1 VLPHLAHRTGRGG
14 EGWAGGTDAAGGG
27 RCVTLAHAEDGAVPA
42 TASAGGA
49 GWSRRL
55 ARLVTEVLA
64 PAPVIAALLLAVAWR
79 SAATP
84 GEALKWALLAAAFCS
99 LLPMLYILRGV
110 RRGRLTDHHVRLRR
124 QRRGPLLV
132 AVGSVL
138 IGLTL
143 LVATGA
149 PRDVVALVGASAVG
163 LFVAVAI
170 TLVWRI
176 SVHVAVAA
184 GAVVVLA
191 LVFGPALLAL
201 APLVALCAWARV
213 AVRDHMSAQVV
224 AGAAAGATV
233 AGVAFPLLR

>member
-1 VLPHLAHRTGRGG
+1 VTLEHAGEEAVSAPAH
-14 EGWAGGTDAAGGG
+14 AGGT
-27 RCVTLAHAEDGAVPA
+27 
-42 TASAGGA
+42 

-64 PAPVIAALLLAVAWR
+64 PAPVIAALLLAVAWH

-99 LLPMLYILRGV
+99 FLPMLYILRGV

-143 LVATGA
+143 LLVTGA
-149 PRDVVALVGASAVG
+149 PRDVVALVGAGAVG
-163 LFVAVAI
+163 LLVAVTI
-170 TLVWRI
+170 TLVWKI
-176 SVHVAVAA
+176 SVHVAVAS

-213 AVRDHMSAQVV
+213 AVRDHTPAQVV
-224 AGAAAGATV
+224 AGAAVGAAV

>member
-1 VLPHLAHRTGRGG
+1 VTLEHAG
-14 EGWAGGTDAAGGG
+14 EDAASVPALAGGT
-27 RCVTLAHAEDGAVPA
+27 
-42 TASAGGA
+42 

-55 ARLVTEVLA
+55 ARLVTEALA
-64 PAPVIAALLLAVAWR
+64 PAPVIAALLLAVAWH

-84 GEALKWALLAAAFCS
+84 GEALKWALIAAAFCS

-143 LVATGA
+143 LVVAGA
-149 PRDVVALVGASAVG
+149 PRDVVALVGAGAVG
-163 LFVAVAI
+163 LFVVVAI
-170 TLVWRI
+170 TLVWKI

-184 GAVVVLA
+184 GGVVVLA
-191 LVFGPALLAL
+191 LVYGSALLAL
-201 APLVALCAWARV
+201 APLVALCAWTRV
-213 AVRDHMSAQVV
+213 AVRDHTPAQVV
-224 AGAAAGATV
+224 AGAAVGALV

>member
-1 VLPHLAHRTGRGG
+1 
-14 EGWAGGTDAAGGG
+14 
-27 RCVTLAHAEDGAVPA
+27 VPA
-42 TASAGGA
+42 TGA
-49 GWSRRL
+49 GQRRRAAVLGSR
-55 ARLVTEVLA
+55 
-64 PAPVIAALLLAVAWR
+64 LLAVAWH

-84 GEALKWALLAAAFCS
+84 AEALKWALLAAAFCS

-110 RRGRLTDHHVRLRR
+110 RRGRLTDHHVRVRR

-132 AVGSVL
+132 AVRSVL
-138 IGLTL
+138 TGLAL

-149 PRDVVALVGASAVG
+149 PRDVVALVGAGAVG

-170 TLVWRI
+170 TLVWKI

-213 AVRDHMSAQVV
+213 AVRDHTHAQVV
-224 AGAAAGATV
+224 VGAIVGAAV